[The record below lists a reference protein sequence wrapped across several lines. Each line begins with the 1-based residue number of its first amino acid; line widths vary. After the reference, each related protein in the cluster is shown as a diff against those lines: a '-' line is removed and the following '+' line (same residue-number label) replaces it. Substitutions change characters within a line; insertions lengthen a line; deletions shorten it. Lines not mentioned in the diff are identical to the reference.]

1 MAVTTPPLPK
11 RGKIEWTPY
20 LFLIAPLLLYLV
32 WIIGPMLYTFYL
44 GLTDWDGVSP
54 EARYIGLENFQDLF
68 GSLGKRVPSAF
79 QYSLANNLKWLL
91 TFITVPVAIGLTL
104 AVLLNRDV
112 KGDRYF
118 KMGIFLPQVLSLP
131 VIALIWS
138 FGIYNPRAGLINQV
152 LTSLGV
158 ADPPGWLAD
167 RQLVIWAIIAAAA
180 WRQIGYIMILYVAGL
195 KNVDPTLLD
204 AARVDGASGWQ
215 TFWRVVFPLLG
226 PVTTIVVVISI
237 IDSLRSFDMV
247 WVMTKGGPANSSS
260 VLAVMMYI
268 EAFNNY
274 KMGLGAA
281 IAVVLFGISLVFIV
295 AYLTRVMKDEL
306 EYE

>member
-1 MAVTTPPLPK
+1 MAVTAPPLPQ
-11 RGKIEWTPY
+11 RRKINLMPY
-20 LFLIAPLLLYLV
+20 LFLIAPLILYLI
-32 WIIGPMLYTFYL
+32 WIIGPMFYTFYL
-44 GLTDWDGVSP
+44 SLTNWDGISP
-54 EARYIGLENFQDLF
+54 EARYIGLANFQDLF

-79 QYSLANNLKWLL
+79 EYSLANNLKWLI
-91 TFITVPVAIGLTL
+91 TFITVPVVIGLAL
-104 AVLLNRDV
+104 AVILNRDI

-138 FGIYNPRAGLINQV
+138 FGVYNPRAGMINDF
-152 LTSLGV
+152 LRTIGV

-167 RQLVIWAIIAAAA
+167 KNLVIWAIIAAAA

-204 AARVDGASGWQ
+204 AARVDGANTWQ
-215 TFWRVVFPLLG
+215 TFWRVVFPLLA

-247 WVMTKGGPANSSS
+247 WVMTKGGPGNASS
-260 VLAVMMYI
+260 VLAVLMYI
-268 EAFNNY
+268 QAFNNY

-281 IAVVLFGISLVFIV
+281 TAVVLFAISLVFIV
-295 AYLTRVMKDEL
+295 AYLSRVMKDEL
-306 EYE
+306 EY